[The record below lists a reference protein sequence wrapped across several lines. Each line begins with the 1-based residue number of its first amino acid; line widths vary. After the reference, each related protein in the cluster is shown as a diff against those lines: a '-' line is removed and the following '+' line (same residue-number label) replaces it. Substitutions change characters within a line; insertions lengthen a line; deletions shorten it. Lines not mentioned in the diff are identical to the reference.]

1 MTDPLA
7 RLAAALADRYRI
19 ERELGAGGMATVYL
33 AHDLRHD
40 RKIAIK
46 VLRPE
51 LAAVIGADR
60 FLSEIRTTA
69 NLQHPH
75 ILPLFDS
82 GEADSFLFY
91 AMPFVEGIS
100 LRDRMT
106 REKQLPIA
114 EAVRIASEIAS
125 ALDYAHRHG
134 VIHRD
139 IKPENILLHDGS
151 ALVADFGIALAASKA
166 GTRMTETGMSLGT
179 PQYMSPEQA
188 MGERELDQR
197 SDVYALGCVTYE
209 MLTGE
214 PPFSGPTA
222 QAIVAKVMT
231 AEPADVTSLRKTVPA
246 HVAQAVHT
254 ALQKLPADR
263 FDSAKAFADAL
274 AHAGTDGGGNATRV
288 MPRAAGRPRAR
299 APQLMIGA
307 LLGLAG
313 LVLGALGMRALRR
326 DPEPVPTVRVQL
338 RFRGGQELRA
348 QPYPSLAAAPDGSG
362 ITYHGPGAN
371 SVTQLWLRRWDQ
383 LGAQRLT
390 QSDPE
395 SCCAT
400 FSPTGDTLAYL
411 SWPRRLHLLP
421 LTGGV
426 PRTLP
431 DLGLLSASDYG
442 GGIDWGADGR
452 VYAVGPEGLLRI
464 DIARATKEVL
474 ARPDTVRGDLVFL
487 WPHVLPGAKAALVT
501 VIPKDAAFDPARTS
515 IGVVDFATG
524 RVETILQG
532 VRAIYAPTGHLIFAR
547 ANGVLSAV
555 PFDLHTLRTKGTARE
570 LPDTVA
576 VRSGNSAPAVDLALD
591 PRGTL
596 AYVAGGEETYQTV
609 IVDRTGTPQPFGDG
623 NVSTLG
629 DGVAVSPDGGRVV
642 QSLGGED
649 RTVHLWVQPT
659 GGGPHVRLTFDGSLN
674 NRPRW
679 HPGTNDISYDSDRE
693 SVGSAKLRLY
703 ERDATGQGPV
713 RRVATGDP
721 RAVGDH
727 VWSPDGKWLVIRTDN
742 QEPGGGDIIALRPGV
757 DSVARALVATP
768 AEELS
773 PELSPDGRWL
783 AYTSNESG
791 RREVYVRPFP
801 DAEGRYQVS
810 TAGGEAPVWS
820 RDGHELFFVDGAQRM
835 MAVRVIP
842 GASFQMD
849 AATAL
854 FPMADYYT
862 TPFRA
867 QYAVTPDGRGF
878 LMRRRQAG
886 TDFGVVVVF
895 NFLDDLRRRMAAR

>member
-1 MTDPLA
+1 MSVAT
-7 RLAAALADRYRI
+7 RVTAALADRYQI
-19 ERELGAGGMATVYL
+19 ERELGQGGMATVYL
-33 AHDLRHD
+33 AQDLKHD
-40 RKIAIK
+40 RKVAVK
-46 VLRPE
+46 VLKPE
-51 LAAVIGADR
+51 LAAVLGAER
-60 FLSEIRTTA
+60 FVVEIKTTA
-69 NLQHPH
+69 ALQHPN

-100 LRDRMT
+100 LRDRMS

-114 EAVRIASEIAS
+114 EAVRIATEIAS

-263 FDSAKAFADAL
+263 FESARAFADAL
-274 AHAGTDGGGNATRV
+274 STASGDGSRATRV
-288 MPRAAGRPRAR
+288 TTRAVARPGAR
-299 APQLMIGA
+299 RSPLLLGA
-307 LLGLAG
+307 LLGVGG
-313 LVLGALGMRALRR
+313 LVLGALGMGALRR
-326 DPEPVPTVRVQL
+326 EGAPARTVRVLL
-338 RFRGGQELRA
+338 RFRPGQELRA

-362 ITYHGPGAN
+362 FIYHGPGA
-371 SVTQLWLRRWDQ
+371 SSLTQLWIRRWDQ
-383 LGAQRLT
+383 LGAQRLA
-390 QSDPE
+390 QSEPE
-395 SCCAT
+395 SCCTT
-400 FSPTGDTLAYL
+400 FSPTGDTVAYL
-411 SWPRRLHLLP
+411 SWPRRLLLLP

-431 DLGLLSASDYG
+431 DLGISSVSDVG

-464 DIARATKEVL
+464 DVTRATKEVL
-474 ARPDTVRGDLVFL
+474 AHPDTVRGDLMFL
-487 WPHVLPGAKAALVT
+487 WPHVLPGSKAALVT
-501 VIPKDAAFDPARTS
+501 IIPKDAPFDPARS
-515 IGVVDFATG
+515 AIGVADFATG
-524 RVETILQG
+524 HVQAILQG
-532 VRAIYAPTGHLIFAR
+532 VRAIYAPAGFLIFAK
-547 ANGVLSAV
+547 ASGALSAV
-555 PFDLHTLRTKGTARE
+555 AFDVHSLRTSGTARE
-570 LPDTVA
+570 LPDTA
-576 VRSGNSAPAVDLALD
+576 ALRSGNFAPTADLTLG

-596 AYVAGGEETYQTV
+596 AYVAGGEETFKTV
-609 IVDRTGTPQPFGDG
+609 SVDRSGAWLPFGDAG
-623 NVSTLG
+623 ASSLG
-629 DGVAVSPDGGRVV
+629 DGMAVSADGSRVV
-642 QSLGGED
+642 QSLGGDD
-649 RTVHLWVQPT
+649 RAVHLWIQPT
-659 GGGPHVRLTFDGSLN
+659 AGGRNVRLTFDGTLN
-674 NRPRW
+674 SRPRW
-679 HPGTNDISYDSDRE
+679 RPGTNDITYLSDRE
-693 SVGSAKLRLY
+693 SIGSAKLRLY
-703 ERDATGQGPV
+703 ERDASGQGTV

-727 VWSPDGKWLVIRTDN
+727 LWSPDGKWLILRTDN
-742 QEPGGGDIIALRPGV
+742 QEPGGGDIIAIRPGV
-757 DSVARALVATP
+757 DSVARSLVSTP

-773 PELSPDGRWL
+773 PEISPDGRWL

-801 DAEGRYQVS
+801 DAGEGRYQIS
-810 TAGGEAPVWS
+810 TAGGESPVWG
-820 RDGHELFFVDGAQRM
+820 RDGRELFYIDGAQRLT
-835 MAVRVIP
+835 AVRVIP
-842 GASFQMD
+842 GASFQVD

-854 FPMADYYT
+854 FPVTDYSLS
-862 TPFRA
+862 PFRA
-867 QYAVTPDGRGF
+867 QYAVSADGKGF
-878 LMRRRQAG
+878 LMRRRQPG
-886 TDFGVVVVF
+886 SDFGVVVVF
-895 NFLDDLRRRMAAR
+895 NFLDDLKRRMAAR